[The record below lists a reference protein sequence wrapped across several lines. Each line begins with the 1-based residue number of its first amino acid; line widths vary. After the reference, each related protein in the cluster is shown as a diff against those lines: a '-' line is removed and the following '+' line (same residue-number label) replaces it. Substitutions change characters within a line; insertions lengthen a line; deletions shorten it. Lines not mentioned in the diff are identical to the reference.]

1 MTFPWRGGLLF
12 ALLFTQDPAPARPDL
27 ASKYA
32 AILENGPESRRDLA
46 ARALLSLGRPGYDVL
61 KRVLAA
67 KPELAKS
74 VIAPGDQP
82 PPTALVRIRPDDEL
96 PWWNTLDAP
105 DPAVAGR
112 AARTLRDLYAA
123 PDSATPGRPSQALSA
138 ELNRRRD
145 FELAGRSLIEFLK
158 EERFS
163 WILMSPRDEWVTL
176 KMKGVTLRDFFR
188 MATPKLAAV
197 AWGDLLILAPPDR
210 ITATDPPDAV
220 WAPSE
225 LAPRL
230 ELALDALA
238 RGDDGPIGGLTGA
251 GAYHA
256 LKRAARS
263 PGDSFSTKAD
273 EMRRQ
278 LEQRIFF
285 VGAPD
290 DDQGKPLDASTTGT
304 TAKET
309 IAAFEKAAGVAIE
322 LTDKSRLD
330 GAPPAFRFRGVPSR
344 LAARAF
350 AFRVNLI
357 Y

>member
-1 MTFPWRGGLLF
+1 MNFPWRGGLLF

-27 ASKYA
+27 AAQYA

-46 ARALLSLGRPGYDVL
+46 ARALLSLGKPGYEAL

-67 KPELAKS
+67 KPEFAKS
-74 VIAPGDQP
+74 VAAPGDQP
-82 PPTALVRIRPDDEL
+82 PPTALVRIAPADEPRL
-96 PWWNTLDAP
+96 WEALDSP
-105 DPAVAGR
+105 DPAAVLR
-112 AARTLRDLYAA
+112 AARALRDLYAA

-145 FELAGRSLIEFLK
+145 FDLTGRSLIEFLK
-158 EERFS
+158 EEPVS
-163 WILMSPRDEWVTL
+163 WILMSPRDERITL
-176 KMKGVTLRDFFR
+176 KLKGVTLRDFFR
-188 MATPKLAAV
+188 IATPKLAAV
-197 AWGDLLILAPPDR
+197 AWGDLLLLVPPDR
-210 ITATDPPDAV
+210 IAAADPPGAV

-225 LAPRL
+225 LAPRI

-238 RGDDGPIGGLTGA
+238 RGDDGPINALTGA

-263 PGDSFSTKAD
+263 PGDPFSTKAD

-290 DDQGKPLDASTTGT
+290 EDQGKSLEVSTAGT

-322 LTDKSRLD
+322 VTNKSRLD
-330 GAPPAFRFRGVPSR
+330 GSPPAFRFRGIPAR
-344 LAARAF
+344 LAARALT
-350 AFRVNLI
+350 FRVNLI